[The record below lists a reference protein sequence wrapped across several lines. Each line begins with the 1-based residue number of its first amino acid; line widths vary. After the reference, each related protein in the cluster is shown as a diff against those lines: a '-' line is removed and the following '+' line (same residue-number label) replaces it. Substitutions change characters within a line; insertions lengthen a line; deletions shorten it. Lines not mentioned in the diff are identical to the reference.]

1 MTCTV
6 NSHLIFFFCVE
17 AKKKKK
23 QNFKLSKRQSWSP
36 YPQCPNSCTAFYAL
50 SHSLCPTQGSPPS
63 CSASFLTTHGSL
75 FYYLDSQSD
84 ICVPYKSPVTHPGSL
99 SCVCRACP
107 VPSCAA
113 LHKDS
118 WIVWFDAMLKWLTLA
133 ASSWTTSLTVTSC
146 VSSTHW
152 LSMHTPSF
160 CRYLV
165 TPTSS
170 PGYVITLEFQRPSA
184 G

>member
-1 MTCTV
+1 MGAKQKKSKSSNFQRGRARLHTP
-6 NSHLIFFFCVE
+6 SAPIPAQPPMPSLILYVPPRGLYPL
-17 AKKKKK
+17 A
-23 QNFKLSKRQSWSP
+23 QHPQPPMDLSS
-36 YPQCPNSCTAFYAL
+36 
-50 SHSLCPTQGSPPS
+50 
-63 CSASFLTTHGSL
+63 TT
-75 FYYLDSQSD
+75 YLDSQSD

-99 SCVCRACP
+99 PCVSRACP

-113 LHKDS
+113 LPKDS
-118 WIVWFDAMLKWLTLA
+118 WIVWFDAMLKWLMLA

-165 TPTSS
+165 TPTRS
-170 PGYVITLEFQRPSA
+170 PGYVTTLEFQRPSV

>member
-1 MTCTV
+1 MGV
-6 NSHLIFFFCVE
+6 KG
-17 AKKKKK
+17 KKR
-23 QNFKLSKRQSWSP
+23 QNFKLSKRQSWPP
-36 YPQCPNSCTAFYAL
+36 YPQCPQFLHCLLYLLPFSVPLRGLHPLAQHPPQPPRDL
-50 SHSLCPTQGSPPS
+50 SSTI
-63 CSASFLTTHGSL
+63 
-75 FYYLDSQSD
+75 YLDSQSD
-84 ICVPYKSPVTHPGSL
+84 ICVPYKSSVTHPGSL
-99 SCVCRACP
+99 SCVSRACP

-113 LHKDS
+113 LPKDS

-133 ASSWTTSLTVTSC
+133 ASSWTTSPTVTSC

-165 TPTSS
+165 TPSIS
-170 PGYVITLEFQRPSA
+170 PGYVTTLEFQRPSM